1 MRDVYAAA
9 EAGVR
14 QVLFVSGEPGIGKTT
29 VVAEFVERVAGDTR
43 ARTAIGQCLEHYGAG
58 EAYQPVLDAVTR
70 LCRQP
75 GAGEIIRLLQQHA
88 PSWVAQLPADLFSSR
103 VSRRAPAGTTPER
116 MLRELNHALEAL
128 SMRRPVLLW
137 FEDLHWSDP
146 STLEWLGAFAQLQRE
161 EQGQILREHGMIGH
175 RFGEA
180 GFVQDIRL
188 ACFGLDKDDSDFVI
202 GLIGRELH
210 PLSACIQAMR
220 GTRQTSQFMQR
231 MGPFF
236 IGRTLW
242 QSPLRS

>member
-1 MRDVYAAA
+1 VSDYGKPASEQPPLDLREKGAPIAGGQQATDRRLFVHFLAFTDCEDASVVGRALEGAGLTGAVYADAHDPR
-9 EAGVR
+9 GV
-14 QVLFVSGEPGIGKTT
+14 G
-29 VVAEFVERVAGDTR
+29 VVAMDENPDVFVTALREVFVKPPLAALRLRPEFSLLG
-43 ARTAIGQCLEHYGAG
+43 RTYGSGFEPNLE
-58 EAYQPVLDAVTR
+58 DF
-70 LCRQP
+70 
-75 GAGEIIRLLQQHA
+75 LLQR
-88 PSWVAQLPADLFSSR
+88 P
-103 VSRRAPAGTTPER
+103 RRTILGEGARWAIWYP
-116 MLRELNHALEAL
+116 LR
-128 SMRRPVLLW
+128 R
-137 FEDLHWSDP
+137 
-146 STLEWLGAFAQLQRE
+146 LGAFAQLARE

-236 IGRTLW
+236 IGRTVW